1 MMRYQ
6 SILGCIISCFF
17 AFVLLGKGEGFADG
31 KNNMYTLY
39 PPQLS
44 VPSGKPGEIR
54 RLIMQFYN
62 WTLICDEN
70 KILKQGI
77 CNVTQT
83 VHDEED
89 NTVFSWSLVSTKNG
103 QPAMLFRTL
112 PNADTTIPIKIS
124 MEGVK
129 EPILVRYTQC
139 DQVVCLAQSVLSPV
153 LSDQIEK
160 KKNVCVS
167 YNLKKGKT
175 FFFSLPFNGLSDA
188 LFSLQR

>member
-1 MMRYQ
+1 MMKYQ
-6 SILGCIISCFF
+6 SIFVSLFF
-17 AFVLLGKGEGFADG
+17 VFVLLGKGGSFAHE
-31 KNNMYTLY
+31 KNMYTLH

-70 KILKQGI
+70 TTLKQGV

-112 PNADTTIPIKIS
+112 PNSDTTIPIKIS
-124 MEGVK
+124 VEDVK
-129 EPILVRYTQC
+129 EPSFVRYTQC
-139 DQVVCLAQSVLSPV
+139 DEMVCLAQSALSPI

-160 KKNVCVS
+160 KKNVRIS
-167 YNLKKGKT
+167 YKLKEGKT
-175 FFFSLPFNGLSDA
+175 LSFILPFNGLSEA

>member
-1 MMRYQ
+1 
-6 SILGCIISCFF
+6 
-17 AFVLLGKGEGFADG
+17 
-31 KNNMYTLY
+31 MYTVY

-112 PNADTTIPIKIS
+112 PNADTTVPIRIS

-129 EPILVRYTQC
+129 EAILVHYTQC
-139 DQVVCLAQSVLSPV
+139 DQVVCLAQSPLSPV

-160 KKNVCVS
+160 KKNVRVS
-167 YNLKKGKT
+167 YKLKEEKT
-175 FFFSLPFNGLSDA
+175 FSFILPFNGLSDA

>member
-1 MMRYQ
+1 MIKRS
-6 SILGCIISCFF
+6 SIFVSIFF
-17 AFVLLGKGEGFADG
+17 TFALLGKGESFAHE
-31 KNNMYTLY
+31 KNNTYTVQ

-70 KILKQGI
+70 TILNQGV

-83 VHDEED
+83 IHDEED

-103 QPAMLFRTL
+103 QPAILFRTL
-112 PNADTTIPIKIS
+112 PNADTTVPIKIF
-124 MEGVK
+124 MEGIK
-129 EPILVRYTQC
+129 EPSLVRYTQC
-139 DQVVCLAQSVLSPV
+139 DETVCLAQSGLSPI

-160 KKNVCVS
+160 KKSVRIS
-167 YNLKKGKT
+167 YNLKEGKT
-175 FFFSLPFNGLSDA
+175 LSFILPFNGLSEA